1 MVGRQMVS
9 KKEILERIQKDMR
22 EKGLLNRKYSGCLTK
37 KKER

>member
-37 KKER
+37 KER